1 MRVSLDKDTLRL
13 STTVKNI
20 GKFSGKEVVQVY
32 IEKNNS
38 LIDRPIKELKAF
50 LKTDLLDVNEIQNI
64 KMDIP
69 INELSYW
76 DESSGNW
83 SFEKGD
89 YKINICTSS
98 RDIRQTYQIEL

>member
-1 MRVSLDKDTLRL
+1 
-13 STTVKNI
+13 
-20 GKFSGKEVVQVY
+20 
-32 IEKNNS
+32 
-38 LIDRPIKELKAF
+38 
-50 LKTDLLDVNEIQNI
+50 
-64 KMDIP
+64 MDIP

-98 RDIRQTYQIEL
+98 RDIRQTYQIQL

>member
-1 MRVSLDKDTLRL
+1 
-13 STTVKNI
+13 
-20 GKFSGKEVVQVY
+20 
-32 IEKNNS
+32 
-38 LIDRPIKELKAF
+38 
-50 LKTDLLDVNEIQNI
+50 
-64 KMDIP
+64 MDIP

-89 YKINICTSS
+89 YKINIGTSS